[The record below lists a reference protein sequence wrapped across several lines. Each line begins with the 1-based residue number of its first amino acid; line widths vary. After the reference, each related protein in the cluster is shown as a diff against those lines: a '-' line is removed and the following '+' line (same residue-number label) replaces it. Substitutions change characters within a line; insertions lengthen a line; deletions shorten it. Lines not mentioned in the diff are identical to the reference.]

1 MIKRILVPL
10 DGSEFTKS
18 ATEYAIKLAKRTGA
32 TVTGITVIDEPE
44 IMLPEPVP
52 AGAGEFVEHKHKV
65 LLEKSARHNDEY
77 MKHFSG
83 KCEAAGLKH
92 HNTIQRTG
100 HPDDEIVRE
109 SHKHDLIILGRIS
122 HFKAM
127 TQEGPCKTTDHVVKK
142 SSRPMI
148 LMPEKYKEGQDI
160 IITNDGS
167 TGASRT
173 FQMAQ
178 LCGLLNNAGP
188 VIITSVDANKANA
201 EDNCQ
206 SVGEFLHAHSIKTE
220 IRAIQSDK
228 KPWEEIL
235 AMIDKNH
242 PELVTMGAFGHTGLK
257 EFFFGSFTKTFLEKC
272 KAPLFISH

>member
-32 TVTGITVIDEPE
+32 TVTGLTIIDEPE

-65 LLEKSARHNDEY
+65 LMEKAAKHNEEY
-77 MKHFSG
+77 MKQFSA
-83 KCEAAGLKH
+83 KCSSGGVKNE
-92 HNTIQRTG
+92 TMERTG
-100 HPDDEIVRE
+100 HPEDEIAHE
-109 SHKHDLIILGRIS
+109 SHRHDLIILGRLS
-122 HFKAM
+122 FFKAM

-148 LMPEKYKEGQDI
+148 LMPEKFKDGHDI
-160 IITNDGS
+160 IITNDDSIGS
-167 TGASRT
+167 SRT

-178 LCGLLNNAGP
+178 LCGLLKDAGP
-188 VIITSVDANKANA
+188 VIIASVNSDKAVA
-201 EDNCQ
+201 EKNCM
-206 SVGEFLHAHSIKTE
+206 SAADFLHAHSIKTE
-220 IRAIQSDK
+220 SRPVQSDK
-228 KPWEEIL
+228 KPWDEIL
-235 AMIDKNH
+235 DMINKNH

-257 EFFFGSFTKTFLEKC
+257 ELFFGSFTKTMLEKC
-272 KAPLFISH
+272 PAPLFISH